1 MNVAEPIGLIIGSG
15 AAKLDLRIEARSP
28 AKTPYGAPSSP
39 VLRMKIGGRS
49 VLAIARH
56 GESGNIPPH
65 LVNYRANI
73 WVLREHGVTQCI
85 GVNAVGIIAASAFEP
100 GGLAVPDQLIDYT
113 WGREHTFDDGSSG
126 ELRHIEFTEPFDAG
140 LRGRLAAAAA
150 DATGAEG
157 RGVYGV
163 TQGPRLETAAEIE
176 RLARDGCT
184 MVGMTAM
191 PEAAL
196 ARELGLRYAICA
208 VGVNHAAGRGPG
220 GVDIHAQI
228 DRYFTEGMTRVVT
241 VLERLLPELSQ
252 ATAEM

>member
-1 MNVAEPIGLIIGSG
+1 VAEPIGLVIGSG
-15 AAKLDLRIEARSP
+15 ATNLDLPIEARSP
-28 AKTPYGAPSSP
+28 AKTPYGEPSSP
-39 VLRMKIGGRS
+39 VLRTKIGGLS

-56 GESGNIPPH
+56 GESQNIPPH
-65 LVNYRANI
+65 LVNYRANT
-73 WVLREHGVTQCI
+73 WVLREHGVSQCI
-85 GVNAVGIIAASAFEP
+85 ALNAVGIITAGTFTP

-126 ELRHIEFTEPFDAG
+126 ELRHIEFTEPFDAR
-140 LRGRLAAAAA
+140 LRGQLAAVAVESAAA
-150 DATGAEG
+150 DG

-176 RLARDGCT
+176 YMARDGCT

-196 ARELGLRYAICA
+196 ARGLGLRYAICA

-220 GVDIHAQI
+220 GADIHAQLE
-228 DRYFTEGMTRVVT
+228 RYFADGMSKART
-241 VLERLLPELSQ
+241 VLERLIPQL
-252 ATAEM
+252 

>member
-1 MNVAEPIGLIIGSG
+1 MSVAEPIGLMIGSG
-15 AAKLDLRIEARSP
+15 AAKLDLSIEARSP
-28 AKTPYGAPSSP
+28 AKTPYGEPSSP
-39 VLRMKIGGRS
+39 VLRLNIGGRN

-56 GESGNIPPH
+56 GESQNIPPH
-65 LVNYRANI
+65 LVNYRANT
-73 WVLREHGVTQCI
+73 WVLREHGVSRCI
-85 GVNAVGIIAASAFEP
+85 ALNAVGIIEATGFEP

-126 ELRHIEFTEPFDAG
+126 ELRHIEFTEPFDAA
-140 LRGRLAAAAA
+140 LRGQLAGAAAECVA
-150 DATGAEG
+150 AEG
-157 RGVYGV
+157 RGTYGV

-176 RLARDGCT
+176 RMARDGCT

-220 GVDIHAQI
+220 GADIHAQL
-228 DRYFTEGMTRVVT
+228 EQHGSAGMAKALA
-241 VLERLLPELSQ
+241 VLELLIPSL
-252 ATAEM
+252 

>member
-1 MNVAEPIGLIIGSG
+1 MAEPIGLIIGSS
-15 AAKLDLRIEARSP
+15 AANLSLDVDARSP
-28 AKTPYGAPSSP
+28 AKTPYGEPSSP
-39 VLRMKIGGRS
+39 VLRMRIGGRD

-56 GESGNIPPH
+56 GESHNIPPH
-65 LVNYRANI
+65 AVNYRANT
-73 WVLREHGVTQCI
+73 WVLREHGVSQCI
-85 GVNAVGIIAASAFEP
+85 AISAVGIIAAGAFEP

-126 ELRHIEFTEPFDAG
+126 ELRHVEFTEPFDSM
-140 LRGRLAAAAA
+140 LRGRLAAVAAESVAA
-150 DATGAEG
+150 DG

-163 TQGPRLETAAEIE
+163 TQGPRLETAAEID

-208 VGVNHAAGRGPG
+208 LGGNHAAGRGPG
-220 GVDIHAQI
+220 ATNIHAQLEQNVA
-228 DRYFTEGMTRVVT
+228 DGMAKALT
-241 VLERLLPELSQ
+241 VLERLIPEL
-252 ATAEM
+252 

>member
-1 MNVAEPIGLIIGSG
+1 MAGLIGLIIGSG
-15 AAKLDLRIEARSP
+15 AGKLGLQIEARSP
-28 AKTPYGAPSSP
+28 AKTPYGEPSSP
-39 VLRMKIGGRS
+39 VLRLKIGGRS

-56 GESGNIPPH
+56 GESNNIPPH
-65 LVNYRANI
+65 AVNYRANT
-73 WVLREHGVTQCI
+73 WVLREHGVSQCI
-85 GVNAVGIIAASAFEP
+85 AVNAVGIITAGTFEP

-113 WGREHTFDDGSSG
+113 WGREHTFDDGSRG
-126 ELRHIEFTEPFDAG
+126 ALRHVEFTEPFDAV
-140 LRGRLAAAAA
+140 LRGRLAAVAAESA
-150 DATGAEG
+150 AAEG

-176 RLARDGCT
+176 RMARDGCT

-220 GVDIHAQI
+220 GGDIHAQL
-228 DRYFTEGMTRVVT
+228 DRYVADGMAKALT
-241 VLERLLPELSQ
+241 VLELLIPELQ
-252 ATAEM
+252 AMAEM

>member
-1 MNVAEPIGLIIGSG
+1 MAEPIGLIIGSS
-15 AAKLDLRIEARSP
+15 AATLSLDVDARSP
-28 AKTPYGAPSSP
+28 AKTPYGEPSSP
-39 VLRMKIGGRS
+39 VLRMRIGGRG

-56 GESGNIPPH
+56 GESHNIPPH
-65 LVNYRANI
+65 AINYRANT
-73 WVLREHGVTQCI
+73 WVLREHGVSQCI
-85 GVNAVGIIAASAFEP
+85 AINAVGIIATGAFKP

-126 ELRHIEFTEPFDAG
+126 ELRHIEFTEPFDSILG
-140 LRGRLAAAAA
+140 GRLAAVAAERV
-150 DATGAEG
+150 GAEG

-220 GVDIHAQI
+220 AADIHAQL
-228 DRYFTEGMTRVVT
+228 EQNVASGMTKALT
-241 VLERLLPELSQ
+241 VLERLIPEL
-252 ATAEM
+252 

>member
-1 MNVAEPIGLIIGSG
+1 MAEPIGLIIGSG
-15 AAKLDLRIEARSP
+15 AAKLDLGIESRSL
-28 AKTPYGAPSSP
+28 AKTPYGEPSSP
-39 VLRMKIGGRS
+39 VLRTNIGGRR

-56 GESGNIPPH
+56 GDSQNVPPH
-65 LVNYRANI
+65 LVNYRANTWI
-73 WVLREHGVTQCI
+73 LREHGVRQCI
-85 GVNAVGIIAASAFEP
+85 AINAVGIIAVGEFEP

-126 ELRHIEFTEPFDAG
+126 ELRHIEFTEPFDPV
-140 LRGRLAAAAA
+140 LRGQLAALAAESAAA
-150 DATGAEG
+150 RG

-176 RLARDGCT
+176 RMARDGCT

-208 VGVNHAAGRGPG
+208 VGVNYAAGHGTAG
-220 GVDIHAQI
+220 TDIHAQI
-228 DRYFTEGMTRVVT
+228 DQHFADGMGKART
-241 VLERLLPELSQ
+241 VLERLIPSL
-252 ATAEM
+252 